1 MDRRIAYDQPSPG
14 DRWIDGQPTT
24 DHHLVID
31 GSTDNQP
38 QTTTWSSMDRWI
50 TLVGVD
56 PHRFKCTDVG
66 GYRAGAGSQVRRCV
80 EVMFRL
86 TARRED
92 VHRGLDINCPV
103 ISSGPRPAVNQM

>member
-1 MDRRIAYDQPSPG
+1 MTNHPLGS
-14 DRWIDGQPTT
+14 
-24 DHHLVID
+24 D
-31 GSTDNQP
+31 GSMDNQP

-92 VHRGLDINCPV
+92 VHRGPDVGYPV
-103 ISSGPRPAVNQM
+103 ISPESRPAVNQM